1 MIKHGWV
8 FDWNDAYGFLSDDN
22 RYCKNV
28 PSTSYCGFKYPGDGM
43 ISYTFSYDGT
53 AILEYGQSSDR
64 GSVHVK
70 NNGAEIDSTN
80 SRGSSTMR
88 FVFFAGDILTIKELG
103 SVMNIHTLSLQRSNE
118 TSSNDIALN
127 RPPRIDD
134 EGMTQIECSKAL
146 LAIHSERRSGVE
158 TVCFSEDTDYPFPG
172 IFITI

>member
-8 FDWNDAYGFLSDDN
+8 FNWNDAYVFLSGDN
-22 RYCKNV
+22 RYCKSV

-53 AILEYGQSSDR
+53 ATLEYGHSSDR

-70 NNGAEIDSTN
+70 KNDVEIDSRDT
-80 SRGSSTMR
+80 RGSSTTT
-88 FVFFAGDILTIKELG
+88 FDFFAGDTLTITELG

-158 TVCFSEDTDYPFPG
+158 TVCFSEDTVYPFPG